1 MKKKKTL
8 ALLGC
13 SSALLLTGI
22 AISKDYD
29 KNTNNEIPQVNATEY
44 VQIANNE
51 INELNSVIFQQESL
65 LSEKDSLI
73 NALTAS
79 FDELLLIQ
87 AELGS
92 QLDSCLFHSKYYI
105 NEMGHLITK

>member
-13 SSALLLTGI
+13 GSVLLLAGI
-22 AISKDYD
+22 AIGKDYNED
-29 KNTNNEIPQVNATEY
+29 INNEIPQISV
-44 VQIANNE
+44 NNE
-51 INELNSVIFQQESL
+51 INELNSTIFQQENL
-65 LSEKDSLI
+65 LNEKDSLI
-73 NALTAS
+73 NVLKTS

-105 NEMGHLITK
+105 DEIGQVNTKVIYPNTK